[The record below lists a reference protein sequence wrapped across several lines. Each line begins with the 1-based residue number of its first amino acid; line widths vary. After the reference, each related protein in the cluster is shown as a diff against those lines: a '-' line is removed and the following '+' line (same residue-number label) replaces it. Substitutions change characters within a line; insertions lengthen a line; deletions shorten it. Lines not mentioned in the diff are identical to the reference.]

1 MLKKIRQMLRTPGSF
16 VQNAAFMFS
25 ASVGGMAVQFLFM
38 PLLSRIYDPEAYGLF
53 GVFNAV
59 LVILG
64 TAATLGYNQAFV
76 LPKTEQAF
84 RGLLSITLRIGLL
97 FSVVVTALAIV
108 FIDALQAWAPTAPL
122 GLWWF
127 GLGPLLL
134 LFVVDRV
141 LMDWSIRD
149 KAFKR
154 QSLWSVPTM
163 LVSKGFNVGY
173 GWGISP
179 TVDGHIWTTAITYV
193 LRIGVYMRWVI
204 PNAFKRLL
212 TRSTRE
218 SRRQAATE
226 YADYPRFT
234 LWGNLLNVG
243 SSYIP
248 ILLLPLIL
256 SDVEAVGFYTFSLLL
271 LEVPM
276 RLISS
281 AITPVYINKAAEVVD
296 QRPHELGP
304 LTFQLFRSLVWPVA
318 IGMGLLY
325 ALGEPIYVLA
335 FGEPWRTAGQAAEV
349 LSLFYFFRL
358 VSSPLSPVIN
368 ILRKEHEL
376 FRFQVGLFVLRA
388 ASLLPGLIWEWGF
401 LELMVSY
408 SAVNALSYLA
418 LNQRI
423 FGLIGHRVWR
433 VLLESCVAIGVCLL
447 AAHLLKPA

>member
-1 MLKKIRQMLRTPGSF
+1 MLKNLRQIVRTPGSF
-16 VQNAAFMFS
+16 AQNVAFMFTAS
-25 ASVGGMAVQFLFM
+25 AGGMAIQFLFM

-59 LVILG
+59 LVVLG

-76 LPKTEQAF
+76 LPKTESAF
-84 RGLLSITLRIGLL
+84 RGLMSITLRIGLL
-97 FSVVVTALAIV
+97 FSVVVTAV
-108 FIDALQAWAPTAPL
+108 TYFSIDWLVSHDSTSTL
-122 GLWWF
+122 GLWWLL
-127 GLGPLLL
+127 LGPLLL

-141 LMDWSIRD
+141 MMDWSIRD

-173 GWGISP
+173 GMGISP
-179 TVDGHIWTTAITYV
+179 TADGHILTTALTYV
-193 LRIGVYMRWVI
+193 LRIGVYLRWVI
-204 PNAFKRLL
+204 PNALQRLL

-248 ILLLPLIL
+248 VLLLPIVL
-256 SDVEAVGFYTFSLLL
+256 DQVEVVGFYTFSLLL
-271 LEVPM
+271 LEIPM
-276 RLISS
+276 RLI
-281 AITPVYINKAAEVVD
+281 AGAVTPVYMNKAAELVN
-296 QRPHELGP
+296 QRPDELGP
-304 LTFQLFRSLVWPVA
+304 LTFKLFRNLLWPVA

-325 ALGEPIYVLA
+325 ALGEPVYVFA

-349 LSLFYFFRL
+349 LAVFYFFRL

-368 ILRKEHEL
+368 IIRKENEV
-376 FRFQVGLFVLRA
+376 FRFQLGLFIARLLA
-388 ASLLPGLIWEWGF
+388 LLPGLFWELTF
-401 LELMVSY
+401 VELMWLY
-408 SAVNALSYLA
+408 SVVNAVTYAA

-423 FGLIGHRVWR
+423 FALIKHRVWR

-447 AAHLLKPA
+447 LAHTLKP